1 MSNHLRLGI
10 AGLGT
15 VGAGLV
21 NIVTQH
27 NDLLKLRAGTTLEV
41 SGVTARNRSKDRGI
55 DLSGIKWAD
64 TPGEI
69 AVSADIDVFV
79 ELMGGDG
86 EPAKSA
92 VEAALNAGKH
102 VVTANKALLA
112 MHGNE
117 LARLAETNG
126 VALNYEAAVAGG
138 IPIVKTIRECATG
151 NRISRVF
158 GIMNGTCNFI
168 LTKMRNEERD
178 FADVLQEAQDL
189 GYAEAEPTFDIGG
202 FDAAHKLA
210 ILTSL
215 AFGCEIDFPSM
226 YVEGIEHIAL
236 QDIKAA
242 DDLGYKIKL
251 LGVAV
256 ETEDGIEQRVHPT
269 LVPKGSNIAEV
280 DGVFNAVGLEGDY
293 VGNLM
298 LEGAGAGA
306 GPTASAVMADIV
318 DIARGNLV
326 PPLGLPASAL
336 KPYQKAQ
343 MRAHEG
349 GYYIALELF
358 DRPGEV
364 AAVAQRMADH
374 NISLESIVQH
384 TSDNPGE
391 NTPRETAPFII
402 ITHDTMERDVRAA
415 LEEIEKG
422 GHLADKPRMI
432 RIERFS

>member
-1 MSNHLRLGI
+1 MSNALRLGV

-15 VGAGLV
+15 VGTGLLD
-21 NIVTQH
+21 IVSKHSHALAVRGGRPLQVT
-27 NDLLKLRAGTTLEV
+27 E
-41 SGVTARNRSKDRGI
+41 VTARDRTKDRGV
-55 DLSGIKWAD
+55 DLSGYAWAND
-64 TPGEI
+64 PDALAT
-69 AVSADIDVFV
+69 SANVDVFV
-79 ELMGGDG
+79 ELMGGEG

-92 VEAALNAGKH
+92 VEAALRAGKH
-102 VVTANKALLA
+102 VVTANKAMLA

-117 LARLAETNG
+117 LAKLAEENN
-126 VALNYEAAVAGG
+126 VALNFEAAVAGG
-138 IPIVKTIRECATG
+138 IPIVKTIRESTTA
-151 NRISRVF
+151 NEISRVY

-168 LTKMRNEERD
+168 MTKMKNEARD
-178 FADVLQEAQDL
+178 FADVLAEAQAL

-215 AFGCEIDFPSM
+215 AFGCQIDFSAI

-242 DDLGYKIKL
+242 DNLGYKIKL

-256 ETEDGIEQRVHPT
+256 QTDDGIEQRVHPT

-280 DGVFNAVGLEGDY
+280 DGVFNAVGLEGDS
-293 VGNLM
+293 VGELI

-306 GPTASAVMADIV
+306 GPTASAVMADVV
-318 DIARGNLV
+318 DIARGNIV
-326 PPLGLPASAL
+326 APLGLPTNLL
-336 KPYQKAQ
+336 KPYQRAR

-364 AAVAQRMADH
+364 AAVAQCMADH
-374 NISLESIVQH
+374 NISLESIMQH
-384 TSDNPGE
+384 TAYRVERGAK
-391 NTPRETAPFII
+391 RETAPFII
-402 ITHDTMERDVRAA
+402 ITHDTMESDVRSA
-415 LEEIEKG
+415 LDEIENG
-422 GHLADKPRMI
+422 GHLASKPRVI
-432 RIERFS
+432 RIERF